1 MRRLPMPVSKI
12 KSPLSA
18 SDLEHYHDLV
28 ISFFSEKWEEGSE
41 NERFKKG
48 KHWSEQDEAK
58 IKGQNR
64 QPYSMAAISTKL
76 GTISSTQ
83 LQARTSFRVEAAVD
97 PQDEIKAELAT
108 LMLRDAERQSKFKYI
123 ESEVFNSGMGVKYG
137 AGEVYVD
144 FSELEP
150 RVLFKKLD
158 YKDVVWD
165 KNAKEY
171 DLSDALWKAKIDK
184 VYRKDLRAE
193 YGAVADEV
201 AENEGVFG
209 RTKDSYYIS
218 KDLNNRTDDDII
230 SKFTH
235 YQKVIRKVWYVIHPD
250 SKRLLGLT
258 TQFADKFDNK
268 KEAERRLRELN
279 IPYLANGLD
288 IEGSVEDKDEVG
300 YDRYVFAD
308 LKILEYEK
316 TNLPSDPIK
325 VYKCFSFEDDFW
337 SFMDMLK
344 SPQIFMD
351 RLFSQIDY
359 TFGTD
364 IKNVYQL
371 NVNALAEGETPEA
384 AMRKAEVTG
393 GVIKT
398 GTNELAIQ
406 AVPSKGINPQWIQV
420 VSIMQSFIEDFA
432 GGRSFQ
438 GLGEGAAESGT
449 AINLKKQQGAL
460 VAALMLDN
468 LSRWKQSIGEL
479 ALWMISEFDTAERQ
493 IKVQGQELNPE
504 MLQLLQ
510 QDGVF
515 TPSQID
521 PQKGFLTIN
530 RGGIP
535 SLKDAEFELVVTES
549 ALTESEKEFKYASVL
564 EMGKF
569 IPIIQSLPKYTEL
582 LLRYNNDISSQD
594 RNQLIQEFKAFTQA
608 QAEASKAEGER
619 EDAKIKQDGVKVMGE
634 LQLKAAE
641 LNKPEKRN

>member
-1 MRRLPMPVSKI
+1 MPVSEI

-18 SDLEHYHDLV
+18 SDLEHFHDQV
-28 ISFFSEKWEEGSE
+28 ISFFSVKWDEGSE

-48 KHWSEQDEAK
+48 KHWSEAQEST

-108 LMLRDAERQSKFKYI
+108 LTLKDAERQSKFKYV
-123 ESEVFNSGMGVKYG
+123 ESEVFNSGMAIKYG
-137 AGEVYVD
+137 AGEPYVD
-144 FSELEP
+144 YSTLEP
-150 RVLFKKLD
+150 RVMFRRLD

-165 KNAKEY
+165 KNSKEY
-171 DLSDALWKAKIDK
+171 GLSDALWQAKVDR

-193 YGAVADEV
+193 YGDIMNEV
-201 AENEGVFG
+201 AENEGKFG
-209 RTKDSYYIS
+209 RTKTSYYIS
-218 KDLNNRTDDDII
+218 KNIEGRVDDDII

-235 YQKVIRKVWYVIHPD
+235 YQKVINTVWYVIHPD
-250 SKRLLGLT
+250 SKKLLGLT
-258 TQFADKFDNK
+258 NQFADKFNNK
-268 KEAERRLRELN
+268 KDAERRLRELN
-279 IPYLANGLD
+279 VPYIANGLD

-316 TNLPSDPIK
+316 TNLPSFPIK
-325 VYKCFSFEDDFW
+325 IYKCFYFEDDFW

-371 NVNALAEGETPEA
+371 NINALAEGETPES
-384 AMRKAEVTG
+384 AMRKAAVTG

-406 AVPSKGINPQWIQV
+406 AVPSKGINPQWIQI

-438 GLGEGAAESGT
+438 GLGEGAAESGK
-449 AINLKKQQGAL
+449 AINIKKQQGAL

-468 LSRWKQSIGEL
+468 LSRWKQSMGEL

-493 IKVQGQELNPE
+493 IKIQGEELTPE

-521 PQKGFLTIN
+521 SQKGFLTIN

-535 SLKDAEFELVVTES
+535 SLKDADFELVVTES
-549 ALTESEKEFKYASVL
+549 SLTETEKEFKYLQIL
-564 EMGKF
+564 EAGKF
-569 IPIIQSLPKYTEL
+569 IPTLQSLPTYTEL
-582 LLRYNNDISSQD
+582 LLKYNPDISSKD
-594 RNQLIQEFKAFTQA
+594 RNQLIQEFRAVIQA
-608 QAEASKAEGER
+608 QAEAAKADSER
-619 EDAKIKQDGVKVMGE
+619 EDRKIKQDGAKALGE
-634 LQLKAAE
+634 LQLKA
-641 LNKPEKRN
+641 LGLQKSQTN